1 MNGVIWLRVSA
12 IVSLLFAAGHT
23 LGGRSSWSPIGENEV
38 LVVMRTVHFHFQ
50 GVSRSFLDFY
60 RGFGYSLSVFLVL
73 QGIVLWQLAGVAR
86 TQPKAAR
93 PLVASFVTA
102 SIIGA
107 VITWMFIFPIPATFS
122 AVLTGCL
129 AIAFVT
135 LRTTNEGVNE

>member
-38 LVVMRTVHFHFQ
+38 LVVMRTVHFNLQ

-73 QGIVLWQLAGVAR
+73 QGIVLWQLAAVAK
-86 TQPKAAR
+86 TQPGAVR
-93 PLVASFVTA
+93 PLVASFAIA
-102 SIIGA
+102 SVIGA
-107 VITWMFIFPIPATFS
+107 V
-122 AVLTGCL
+122 
-129 AIAFVT
+129 
-135 LRTTNEGVNE
+135 